1 MPFLAFRWTR
11 FSARYAS
18 ANSSDAGLSHVSCTV
33 SSASQVRSR
42 SVAFKVDYTMEDRVK
57 ISHKL
62 PFYGVKQLL
71 VGCGLDSGCSLGC
84 SKGGPDQ
91 TAFIGWN
98 A

>member
-1 MPFLAFRWTR
+1 M
-11 FSARYAS
+11 
-18 ANSSDAGLSHVSCTV
+18 
-33 SSASQVRSR
+33 
-42 SVAFKVDYTMEDRVK
+42 AFKVDYTMEDRVK